1 MCQEEILFYVSK
13 QGSVFFSGFF
23 RDYDVDQLAKLQ
35 GTFKH
40 QGYVNVLVIVIPLFS
55 ACCFPLCHI
64 KYGNITYYMIREG
77 NVEYELRI

>member
-1 MCQEEILFYVSK
+1 MSRGDFVLCLKARLFF
-13 QGSVFFSGFF
+13 GGGF